1 MTSAPTLEDGA
12 LADRLTLLA
21 SAVCGFPVAVVSG
34 AELFTDGRR
43 IVIPHD
49 EQVVDGLAVQASLL
63 AIESFPRKV
72 LTKLAA
78 RPGLRSRY
86 LMLESRRAAYELGD
100 VLPPRTVRRILDAY
114 DGPVPQTCQHS
125 LDMSMAGRRIPEAPA
140 WMGVIKPSKIL
151 IASGGRD
158 VRAPGKGDIDGSSTR
173 AADPEQDDDEGEE
186 SALLKLLQAPVGGRN
201 PLMNYLQKLLG
212 VGRSAGAKGVGGG
225 DEMAISGNRAGERPT
240 ADGVVVAGK
249 PPVELALESAP
260 SGKRH
265 PEWSCH
271 TQQYR
276 ADWCTVTEY
285 TPRTGEVEAF
295 ETPPNIPLRRE
306 LARIGVALERHRR
319 QADGDVIDL
328 AEVINRQ
335 VDRRTGFRNGD
346 DRVYERRLRT
356 AHDLGVLI
364 LLDATGSTGESD
376 TGRRIFDEQRLIAA
390 QLTAEFEALAVRVAT
405 FGFQSWGRQNVQF
418 LRVKGY
424 DDRYDR
430 RAGHRLG
437 ALDPGGFTRLGAAI
451 RHGSHLARNQ
461 SGAAA
466 NLLVVIGDGLP
477 YDDGY
482 EHRYAQEDCQQA
494 LVEATGVGIGCAC
507 ISVRTAT
514 EPAELE
520 KVWGSVPHQNLDE
533 PAELVQRASL
543 LFQQALQG
551 AAASRR
557 RID

>member
-1 MTSAPTLEDGA
+1 
-12 LADRLTLLA
+12 LAA
-21 SAVCGFPVAVVSG
+21 AVCGFPVTVVPG
-34 AELFTDGRR
+34 VELFTDGTR
-43 IVIPHD
+43 IVIPYD
-49 EQVVDGLAVQASLL
+49 EHVTDGLAVQASLL
-63 AIESFPRKV
+63 AIESFPRNI
-72 LTKLAA
+72 LIRLAA

-86 LMLESRRAAYELGD
+86 LVLESRRAAHEYGD
-100 VLPPRTVRRILDAY
+100 LLPPRTVRRILDAY
-114 DGPVPQTCQHS
+114 DGPIPQTCHHS
-125 LDMSMAGRRIPEAPA
+125 LELSISGRRIPEAPA
-140 WMGVIKPSKIL
+140 WMGVIKPGKIL
-151 IASGGRD
+151 VASGGRD
-158 VRAPGKGDIDGSSTR
+158 VHAPHKRDIDGSSDR
-173 AADPEQDDDEGEE
+173 AAVPEHDNDESQE

-201 PLMNYLQKLLG
+201 PLMNYVQKLLG
-212 VGRSAGAKGVGGG
+212 ISRAPGQKGVGGG
-225 DEMAISGNRAGERPT
+225 EEMAISGDRTGKRPT
-240 ADGVVVAGK
+240 ANGIVVAGV
-249 PPVELALESAP
+249 PPVELMLDFTP
-260 SGKRH
+260 SGRRH
-265 PEWSCH
+265 PEWNCH

-276 ADWCTVTEY
+276 SDWCTVTEY
-285 TPRTGEVEAF
+285 TPRPLDEAF
-295 ETPPNIPLRRE
+295 EVSQNIGLRRE

-335 VDRRTGFRNGD
+335 VDRRTGFHDGD

-364 LLDATGSTGESD
+364 LLDATGSTGESE

-390 QLTAEFEALAVRVAT
+390 QLTAEFEALAVRVAIY
-405 FGFQSWGRQNVQF
+405 GFQSWGRQNVQF
-418 LRVKGY
+418 LRVKAY

-430 RAGHRLG
+430 RAAHRLG

-451 RHGSHLARNQ
+451 RHGSHIARNQ

-466 NLLVVIGDGLP
+466 NLLVAIGDGLP

-494 LVEATGVGIGCAC
+494 LVEATEAGVGCAC

-533 PAELVQRASL
+533 PAELVARASL

-557 RID
+557 RIS